1 MEIEEQSEGPPR
13 LATATLRGLRP
24 LLATALRLV
33 DDALAKAPAAIVRLL
48 EREGREMAVR
58 DIVDAL
64 QVAGRDVTEDAVSQA
79 CHRLAAAETIQ
90 RVRHGV
96 YARRAG

>member
-1 MEIEEQSEGPPR
+1 M
-13 LATATLRGLRP
+13 TAAETLRGLRP
-24 LLATALRLV
+24 LLVTLLSRVDNALVGDDPDAALR
-33 DDALAKAPAAIVRLL
+33 AGKTPAAIVRLL
-48 EREGREMAVR
+48 EREGREMALAQ
-58 DIVDAL
+58 IVDAL
-64 QVAGRDVTEDAVSQA
+64 QVAGRDVTEAAVSQA